1 MEIDMQK
8 EFDLLNEKSSLQE
21 VQEYAKKM
29 IIARGFEEENL
40 QDLLMLLTEEVG
52 ELAKE
57 IRKTIKHKLDQS
69 AENTPNLGNEIADVL
84 NYLLAICIVADIDIF
99 KAFKNKEAKNIKRE
113 WK

>member
-1 MEIDMQK
+1 MEIDRQK
-8 EFDLLNEKSSLQE
+8 EFDSLKEGSSLAD

-69 AENTPNLGNEIADVL
+69 AENTPNLGNEIADVF
-84 NYLLAICIVADIDIF
+84 NYLLAMCVVADIDLF
-99 KAFKNKEAKNIKRE
+99 QAFKKKEAINLKRE